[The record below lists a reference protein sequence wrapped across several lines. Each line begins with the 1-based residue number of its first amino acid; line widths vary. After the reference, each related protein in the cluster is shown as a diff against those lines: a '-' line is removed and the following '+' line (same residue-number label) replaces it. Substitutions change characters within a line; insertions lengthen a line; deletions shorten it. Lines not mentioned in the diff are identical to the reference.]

1 MLPIKAQLK
10 RQNAAKRSENV
21 SAIVINLETKVPLE
35 KNHTSIKTS
44 YQGFT
49 WQSSG

>member
-10 RQNAAKRSENV
+10 RRNVAKRTENV
-21 SAIVINLETKVPLE
+21 SAIVINLETKVSLE
-35 KNHTSIKTS
+35 KNHMSIKTS

>member
-1 MLPIKAQLK
+1 MLPIKAQL
-10 RQNAAKRSENV
+10 RQNAAKRTENV
-21 SAIVINLETKVPLE
+21 SPIVINLETKVSLE

-49 WQSSG
+49 WHSSG